1 MIFFHR
7 AILPNRYHPS
17 ITVLMYSLV
26 ISIRN
31 AVGTVTVHI
40 AFHSNDTYKLFM
52 SVFYGVAVYNY
63 SFQMLPFL
71 YSEITISASN
81 P

>member
-1 MIFFHR
+1 MR
-7 AILPNRYHPS
+7 D
-17 ITVLMYSLV
+17 
-26 ISIRN
+26 
-31 AVGTVTVHI
+31 AVGTLTVHI
-40 AFHSNDTYKLFM
+40 AFHSNDTSKLIM
-52 SVFYGVAVYNY
+52 SVFYGVTVYNY

>member
-1 MIFFHR
+1 M
-7 AILPNRYHPS
+7 
-17 ITVLMYSLV
+17 VLIIEWQTLV
-26 ISIRN
+26 ISMRD
-31 AVGTVTVHI
+31 AVGTLTVHI
-40 AFHSNDTYKLFM
+40 AFHSNDTSKLIM